1 MTYSYN
7 HIQNIIKSHTQLEY
21 LEDSEN
27 FQSENS
33 QIDFT
38 DFNKNNEFIIYSYI
52 TEDWYEMRNL
62 LILNH
67 INYTELVDEFN
78 NSFIII

>member
-27 FQSENS
+27 FQSENK

-38 DFNKNNEFIIYSYI
+38 EYNKNNKFIIYSYI
-52 TEDWYEMRNL
+52 TDDWYEMRNL

-67 INYTELVDEFN
+67 INYTELLDEFN

>member
-1 MTYSYN
+1 MSYTYN
-7 HIQNIIKSHTQLEY
+7 QINNIIKNHTQLEY

-27 FQSENS
+27 FQSEND

-38 DFNKNNEFIIYSYI
+38 EYNKNNKFIIYSYI

-62 LILNH
+62 LNLNH
-67 INYTELVDEFN
+67 INYTELHDEFD

>member
-1 MTYSYN
+1 MSYTYN
-7 HIQNIIKSHTQLEY
+7 QINNIIKNHTQLEY

-27 FQSENS
+27 FQSEND

-38 DFNKNNEFIIYSYI
+38 QYNKNNKFIIYSYI
-52 TEDWYEMRNL
+52 TENWYEMRNL
-62 LILNH
+62 LNLNN
-67 INYTELVDEFN
+67 INYTELLDEFD

>member
-1 MTYSYN
+1 MSYTYN
-7 HIQNIIKSHTQLEY
+7 QINNIIKNHTQLEY

-27 FQSENS
+27 FQSEND

-38 DFNKNNEFIIYSYI
+38 EYNKNNKFIIYSYI
-52 TEDWYEMRNL
+52 TENWYEMRNL
-62 LILNH
+62 LNLNN
-67 INYTELVDEFN
+67 INYTELLDEFD